1 MKKDAE
7 KEPRFQIK
15 YLLNSAVLI
24 QYGTEKLLIDGILS
38 NHQMFDIYDA
48 QTQNDIWERKNEFE
62 GLNYLIFT
70 HCYFVI
76 IQIRF
81 FTCP

>member
-1 MKKDAE
+1 MKKKTE

-38 NHQMFDIYDA
+38 NHQMFDVYDEP
-48 QTQNDIWERKNEFE
+48 TQNAIWERK
-62 GLNYLIFT
+62 IPW
-70 HCYFVI
+70 I
-76 IQIRF
+76 IQKRSVRTEIMLHSSSILMK
-81 FTCP
+81 T